1 MNSLQNGLCIGL
13 TVNPFSTK
21 EEDSLCKSDAIFCEC
36 IFSRKLENQN
46 WFSQPRVHTVIGR
59 TRGWENPALV
69 FQFPGKDTF
78 TKNSIRFTK

>member
-36 IFSRKLENQN
+36 IFSRKLEHAMQTQHQKEKAPVVARA
-46 WFSQPRVHTVIGR
+46 SH
-59 TRGWENPALV
+59 
-69 FQFPGKDTF
+69 
-78 TKNSIRFTK
+78 